1 MRNII
6 IVLWLILAGFFVS
19 PAVSCFISG
28 TSYDNVEDVIRAEAE
43 TDDIQITAEEEHGNK
58 AMYCF
63 NTGNDFGIAV
73 FNHYA
78 DNYSSEEGVMANGE
92 EYIGVRLDTG
102 KDISRYNV
110 TDNGAEFT
118 GKDSFEGSYRT
129 YGIIAAIL
137 AVFTIIAAVY
147 GMTAG
152 KKNRNKENVPRLR

>member
-78 DNYSSEEGVMANGE
+78 DNYRYEDGVMANGE
-92 EYIGVRLDTG
+92 
-102 KDISRYNV
+102 
-110 TDNGAEFT
+110 
-118 GKDSFEGSYRT
+118 
-129 YGIIAAIL
+129 
-137 AVFTIIAAVY
+137 
-147 GMTAG
+147 
-152 KKNRNKENVPRLR
+152 

>member
-1 MRNII
+1 MRNVI
-6 IVLWLILAGFFVS
+6 IVLWVILVGFFAS
-19 PAVSCFISG
+19 PAIACFISG
-28 TSYDNVEDVIRAEAE
+28 TSHDNVVEIIKTEAE
-43 TDDIQITAEEEHGNK
+43 TDEIKITSDEEQGNK

-63 NTGNDFGIAV
+63 DTQNDFGIAV
-73 FNHYA
+73 FTHYA
-78 DNYSSEEGVMANGE
+78 DNYNYEEGVMANGE

-102 KDISRYNV
+102 KDIYRYNV
-110 TDNGAEFT
+110 TKNGAEFT